1 MNILLFAALA
11 TAYAAEPEIPA
22 NLLPSVECSDA
33 WLIGNSPQPG
43 TAMAL
48 STVVGFGAGHF
59 YSGNK
64 EEGMAHLAVQGGSLG
79 LYVIGALVAANAST
93 SSGARAG
100 STMSSIGIVGLSVGR
115 IADVYRAPLSAEA
128 ARMRSLSG
136 R

>member
-1 MNILLFAALA
+1 MGGGGSAPARPVVTSSSDGLDRGDLRWAAKS
-11 TAYAAEPEIPA
+11 YAKGPDPVVAVLESSI
-22 NLLPSVECSDA
+22 
-33 WLIGNSPQPG
+33 
-43 TAMAL
+43 
-48 STVVGFGAGHF
+48 VGFGAGHF

>member
-1 MNILLFAALA
+1 VNILLFAALA

-59 YSGNK
+59 YSGNQTAGK
-64 EEGMAHLAVQGGSLG
+64 LAASGQVGGLALAWLAYSHDQDTALSYNDRAAIWTGVAINGVARLVDIVLAPRSAHRETAQR
-79 LYVIGALVAANAST
+79 IQT
-93 SSGARAG
+93 CAG
-100 STMSSIGIVGLSVGR
+100 V
-115 IADVYRAPLSAEA
+115 
-128 ARMRSLSG
+128 
-136 R
+136 